1 MCLVFYSFV
10 GGADTSGS
18 IDLDYMVEKLGIDK
32 SKIDD
37 LSNLLYKNYGTT
49 MAGLRV
55 LFHLLS
61 FHFLAQNGNSLLNS
75 EISDSLCLFCF
86 IVNSGNWI
94 WLWIWWISQVHAFFF
109 LLLLSPFVSSDEID
123 FWTLAITVMFMG
135 DYLMRIWNQTQFW
148 GTFCWA
154 CPIGNW

>member
-1 MCLVFYSFV
+1 MYPLSTGLAKACGQNIKGECLFANKVLGNVFIVLLFIGV
-10 GGADTSGS
+10 ADTSGT
-18 IDLDYMVEKLGIDK
+18 IDLDYMAEKLGIEK

-75 EISDSLCLFCF
+75 EISDDL
-86 IVNSGNWI
+86 
-94 WLWIWWISQVHAFFF
+94 
-109 LLLLSPFVSSDEID
+109 
-123 FWTLAITVMFMG
+123 
-135 DYLMRIWNQTQFW
+135 
-148 GTFCWA
+148 
-154 CPIGNW
+154 